1 LFTGIVHKESV
12 NNARSIGKTSA
23 MSFTADFDIASF
35 GLGFAVAPVA
45 YFVFGAAIYGVFCTG
60 RWLTVPFRRRWKP
73 I

>member
-1 LFTGIVHKESV
+1 
-12 NNARSIGKTSA
+12 

-45 YFVFGAAIYGVFCTG
+45 YFVFGAAIYGVYCTG
-60 RWLTVPFRRRWKP
+60 KWLTMPFRRRWKP